1 MYLRREQAWGC
12 PCFER
17 NAPTK
22 SQCIHSPTANLLLAR
37 LRQLAGCTVTHI
49 VWNGSQI
56 WRGIDAGAEQASYF
70 AVFRAPHISTLRE
83 RES

>member
-12 PCFER
+12 SCFEW

-37 LRQLAGCTVTHI
+37 LRQLAGCTLTHI
-49 VWNGSQI
+49 V
-56 WRGIDAGAEQASYF
+56 
-70 AVFRAPHISTLRE
+70 
-83 RES
+83 